1 MDHKQYQEWLSG
13 IDRLS
18 PAQRREA
25 EAVLSGGSQA
35 SASLAAIEAAVGE
48 DRRCPHCGTPGAVSR
63 GKARGLRRYQCKGC
77 GRTFNAATG
86 TPLSGLHRKE
96 RWLAFG
102 NCLSEGMT
110 VRASAGHCRLAVNTS
125 FRWRHRFLATRQLGS
140 RKLTGIVEA
149 DETYV
154 LESRK
159 GERQLDR
166 KARRRGGKAG
176 RRGLSDEQV
185 PVLVAADRSGMTV
198 SASLPA
204 VNAAAL
210 RKVIE
215 PVVDGDIVLVSDGHR
230 AYPPCAAAMGVR
242 HEALNLSG
250 GERVRDAFHIQTV
263 NSRHGQLKGFLRR
276 YRGIA
281 TKYLDN
287 YLQWFQHIELENASS
302 RTCLAA
308 AIDRSCIRFVN

>member
-110 VRASAGHCRLAVNTS
+110 VRASAGHRRLAVNTS
-125 FRWRHRFLATRQLGS
+125 FRWRHRFLAARQLGS

-154 LESRK
+154 L
-159 GERQLDR
+159 
-166 KARRRGGKAG
+166 
-176 RRGLSDEQV
+176 
-185 PVLVAADRSGMTV
+185 
-198 SASLPA
+198 
-204 VNAAAL
+204 
-210 RKVIE
+210 
-215 PVVDGDIVLVSDGHR
+215 
-230 AYPPCAAAMGVR
+230 
-242 HEALNLSG
+242 
-250 GERVRDAFHIQTV
+250 
-263 NSRHGQLKGFLRR
+263 
-276 YRGIA
+276 
-281 TKYLDN
+281 
-287 YLQWFQHIELENASS
+287 
-302 RTCLAA
+302 
-308 AIDRSCIRFVN
+308 

>member
-1 MDHKQYQEWLSG
+1 MDHKQFQEWLSG

-48 DRRCPHCGTPGAVSR
+48 DRRCPQCGTPGAVSR

-77 GRTFNAATG
+77 GRTFNAVTG

-110 VRASAGHCRLAVNTS
+110 VHASAGHCKLA
-125 FRWRHRFLATRQLGS
+125 ARQLGS
-140 RKLTGIVEA
+140 CKLTGIVEA

-159 GERQLDR
+159 GERRLDR
-166 KARRRGGKAG
+166 KAR
-176 RRGLSDEQV
+176 
-185 PVLVAADRSGMTV
+185 PVG
-198 SASLPA
+198 
-204 VNAAAL
+204 
-210 RKVIE
+210 
-215 PVVDGDIVLVSDGHR
+215 
-230 AYPPCAAAMGVR
+230 
-242 HEALNLSG
+242 
-250 GERVRDAFHIQTV
+250 
-263 NSRHGQLKGFLRR
+263 
-276 YRGIA
+276 
-281 TKYLDN
+281 
-287 YLQWFQHIELENASS
+287 
-302 RTCLAA
+302 
-308 AIDRSCIRFVN
+308 

>member
-77 GRTFNAATG
+77 GKTFNAATG

-96 RWLAFG
+96 RWLPFG

-110 VRASAGHCRLAVNTS
+110 VRASAGHCKLAVNTS
-125 FRWRHRFLATRQLGS
+125 FRWRHRFLAAKQLGS

-149 DETYV
+149 DETFV

-159 GERQLDR
+159 GERQRIAIARAIILRPRFILLDEPTSALDLSIQAQIIDLLR
-166 KARRRGGKAG
+166 ELRRRHDLSYLFISHDLKVVKALCHNIIVMQHGNVVEQGPTGKVLQNPETEYT
-176 RRGLSDEQV
+176 RR
-185 PVLVAADRSGMTV
+185 LVD
-198 SASLPA
+198 
-204 VNAAAL
+204 AAL
-210 RKVIE
+210 N
-215 PVVDGDIVLVSDGHR
+215 PD
-230 AYPPCAAAMGVR
+230 M
-242 HEALNLSG
+242 
-250 GERVRDAFHIQTV
+250 T
-263 NSRHGQLKGFLRR
+263 
-276 YRGIA
+276 
-281 TKYLDN
+281 
-287 YLQWFQHIELENASS
+287 
-302 RTCLAA
+302 
-308 AIDRSCIRFVN
+308 